1 MNEATKRIV
10 LLFAATLT
18 VLLVPVVAMQFTS
31 EVNWSPDDFLV
42 AGVLLFGAAVLADLA
57 LRKIRSKGKRM
68 AVVAIILMALMLVW
82 IELAV
87 GIFGTP
93 FAGS

>member
-1 MNEATKRIV
+1 
-10 LLFAATLT
+10 
-18 VLLVPVVAMQFTS
+18 
-31 EVNWSPDDFLV
+31 V
-42 AGVLLFGAAVLADLA
+42 AGVLLFGAALLADLA

>member
-1 MNEATKRIV
+1 MNKETKRTI

-18 VLLVPVVAMQFTS
+18 VLLVPFIAMQFTS
-31 EVNWSPDDFLV
+31 EVNWSPGDFLV

>member
-1 MNEATKRIV
+1 MNKETKRTI

-18 VLLVPVVAMQFTS
+18 VLLVPFIAMQFTS
-31 EVNWSPDDFLV
+31 EVNWSPGDFLV
-42 AGVLLFGAAVLADLA
+42 AGVLLFGAALLADLA

-68 AVVAIILMALMLVW
+68 AVVAIIMMALILVW

>member
-1 MNEATKRIV
+1 MNKATKRIF
-10 LLFAATLT
+10 LLFAATLA
-18 VLLVPVVAMQFTS
+18 VLLVPVIAMQFTS
-31 EVNWSPDDFLV
+31 EVNWSPGDFLV
-42 AGVLLFGAAVLADLA
+42 AGILLFGAALLADVV
-57 LRKIRSKGKRM
+57 LRNIRSKGKRIGLL
-68 AVVAIILMALMLVW
+68 AVIIIILILIW

>member
-1 MNEATKRIV
+1 MNKETKRTI

-18 VLLVPVVAMQFTS
+18 VLLVPFIAMQFTS
-31 EVNWSPDDFLV
+31 EVNWSPGDFLV
-42 AGVLLFGAAVLADLA
+42 AGVLLFGAALLADLA

>member
-1 MNEATKRIV
+1 MNKETKRTI

-18 VLLVPVVAMQFTS
+18 VLLVPFIAMQFTS
-31 EVNWSPDDFLV
+31 EVKWSPGDFLV
-42 AGVLLFGAAVLADLA
+42 AGVILFGAALLADLA
-57 LRKIRSKGKRM
+57 MRKMRSKGKRM
-68 AVVAIILMALMLVW
+68 AVLAIIMMALILVW